1 MNQRKRRSA
10 PRGVVE
16 LLRAFL
22 VIFFALGGY
31 QLGNVVRFGK
41 DQVTP
46 AVGPFNG
53 VVVGTALGLA
63 IGYVLGGVLGRTT
76 ITVASR
82 AESALRAISAEALVT
97 GALGAI
103 LGGIV
108 AASLAWPLFLLPS
121 RSLAYPLYGFFVV
134 SGGVVG
140 FRLGAAR
147 REGVLAMFSGRGG
160 LPHREPS
167 ISSLPRVLDTSIAI
181 DGRILDIVRAGFL
194 HGRMVVPSPVLG
206 ELQALSD
213 SADPLKRAKGRRGLD
228 VLETLRREPG
238 IELEVLDD
246 AVPAVREVDG
256 KLIRICIDRTM
267 ALLTLDTN
275 LARVAAVTGVRVLNL
290 HALTLALRPPVVT
303 GDEVHVLM
311 TKPGREAGQAVGY
324 LDDGTMVVAERS
336 RHRIGEDVAVRVTSI
351 LTTANGRMVFAHPVD
366 DPADAP
372 PVPHPSSALHTPH
385 EPFAPQGPPTP
396 HAPHARE
403 APHGREA
410 RA

>member
-10 PRGVVE
+10 PPRGIVE

-22 VIFFALGGY
+22 VLFFALGGY
-31 QLGNVVRFGK
+31 QLGNVVRVGK
-41 DQVTP
+41 DQLAPT
-46 AVGPFNG
+46 VGPFNG
-53 VVVGTALGLA
+53 VVVGTVLGLA
-63 IGYVLGGVLGRTT
+63 VGYVLGGVLGRTT

-82 AESALRAISAEALVT
+82 TESALRAISAEALVT

-121 RSLAYPLYGFFVV
+121 RSLAYPLYGFVVV
-134 SGGVVG
+134 SVGVIG

-160 LPHREPS
+160 LPHRERAVS
-167 ISSLPRVLDTSIAI
+167 ALPRVLDTSVAI

-206 ELQALSD
+206 ELHALSD

-246 AVPAVREVDG
+246 AVPSVAEVDG

-303 GDEVHVLM
+303 GDEVRVVL
-311 TKPGREAGQAVGY
+311 TKQGRELGQAVGY

-336 RHRIGEDVAVRVTSI
+336 RHRVGEDVAVRVTSV
-351 LTTANGRMVFAHPVD
+351 LTTANGRMVFAHP
-366 DPADAP
+366 AD
-372 PVPHPSSALHTPH
+372 
-385 EPFAPQGPPTP
+385 EPGD
-396 HAPHARE
+396 APHARE
-403 APHGREA
+403 A

>member
-1 MNQRKRRSA
+1 MNQRQGRSA

-46 AVGPFNG
+46 AIGPFNG

-76 ITVASR
+76 MTVASR

-103 LGGIV
+103 LGGVV

-121 RSLAYPLYGFFVV
+121 HSLAYPLYGFVVV
-134 SGGVVG
+134 SVGVVG

-147 REGVLAMFSGRGG
+147 REGILGMFSGRGG
-160 LPHREPS
+160 LPHREPAV
-167 ISSLPRVLDTSIAI
+167 SSLPRVLDTSIAI

-206 ELQALSD
+206 ELQALAD

-246 AVPAVREVDG
+246 TVPAVPEVDG

-303 GDEVHVLM
+303 GDDVHVVL
-311 TKPGREAGQAVGY
+311 TKQGRDVGQAVGY
-324 LDDGTMVVAERS
+324 LDDGTMVVVERS
-336 RHRIGEDVAVRVTSI
+336 RHRVGEDVAVRVTSI
-351 LTTANGRMVFAHPVD
+351 LTTANGRMVFAHP
-366 DPADAP
+366 ADEPGEAP
-372 PVPHPSSALHTPH
+372 PMPHPSHAPH
-385 EPFAPQGPPTP
+385 AP

-403 APHGREA
+403 A